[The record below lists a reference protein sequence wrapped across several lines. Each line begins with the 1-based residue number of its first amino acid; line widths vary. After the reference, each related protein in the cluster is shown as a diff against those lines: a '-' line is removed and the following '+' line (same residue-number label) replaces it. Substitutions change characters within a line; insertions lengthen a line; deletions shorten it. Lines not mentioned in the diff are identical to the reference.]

1 MDKQLS
7 RLEQQLQFIVEIDK
21 VKKITR
27 QTYLADLSRKEN
39 DAEHSWHMALMAFI
53 LKEYANEEVDVLHV
67 IEMLLIHDLVEID
80 AGDTYLY
87 DEEARKEAAIRE
99 EKAAQRIFQ
108 MLPKEQEKYVY
119 DLWREFEDRETPES
133 KFANTLDR
141 VQPILLNDAGDGLAW
156 REHEVNIDQVM
167 TMNHRTK
174 DGSNV
179 LWNHLLEIFEK
190 HMNQGNIKR
199 S

>member
-53 LKEYANEEVDVLHV
+53 LKEYANEEVDVLRV

>member
-1 MDKQLS
+1 MEKQLS
-7 RLEQQLQFIVEIDK
+7 RLEQQLQFIVEVDK

-67 IEMLLIHDLVEID
+67 IEMLLVHDLVEID

-87 DEEARKEAAIRE
+87 DEEARKEAAVRE
-99 EKAAQRIFQ
+99 EKAARRIFQ

-119 DLWREFEDRETPES
+119 DLWREFENRETAES